1 MWKSLLLDW
10 LVKRLSACIEPDDD
24 LPPDDDTPPDD
35 DAPPD
40 DDTPPDDDAP
50 PDDDTP
56 PDPEPKP
63 LTRYQRDMQAARS
76 RAQDAERQLATAR
89 AELEAARR
97 QPASPAQPSEEQR
110 IWQQEEE
117 VLRNPEAN
125 DWQKYAINANRA
137 AREARSISQNTL
149 FTAQDMTDKAAFSQL
164 QASKPKLFAAYKDR
178 VETML
183 TELRSRGN
191 NAPRENLLAILV
203 GKDMLDGKLKSSEV
217 KSTKSGSAPRATT
230 PGARS
235 DVSSS
240 GGGRLSEAEKR
251 ERRLE
256 NIRI

>member
-1 MWKSLLLDW
+1 MWKLLLLDW

-40 DDTPPDDDAP
+40 DDTP
-50 PDDDTP
+50 T
-56 PDPEPKP
+56 DPEPKP

-76 RAQDAERQLATAR
+76 RAQEAERQLATAR

-217 KSTKSGSAPRATT
+217 KSTKSGSATRATT

-240 GGGRLSEAEKR
+240 GSGRLSEAEKR

>member
-24 LPPDDDTPPDD
+24 PIPEETQDEPAEETEETQDEPAEETEE
-35 DAPPD
+35 
-40 DDTPPDDDAP
+40 T
-50 PDDDTP
+50 TE
-56 PDPEPKP
+56 DPEPKP